1 MSGGFGLCGNAESC
15 IEAIAASGVKN
26 LTIISNN
33 CGNQGQG
40 LAVLLQNR
48 QVARVICSFVGGN
61 PDLAEQYLS
70 GKVKVEL
77 VPQGTFAERI
87 RAGGAGIAGFYTPT
101 GVGTVVAEGKEVRE
115 IDGRKYLFERPLR
128 ADLAIVRAAVSDRF
142 GNLRFYRTARNF
154 NPLMATA
161 AKVTVVEADRVVPTG
176 VIDPDDVHLPGLYVK
191 RIVEVPEHRDVIE
204 HRTTARAARGRSSPT
219 RPARARGARER
230 DRDQEGPRVSW
241 TREQMVRRAAAEVA
255 PGQIVNLG
263 IGMPT
268 EVANYIDPAANV
280 TLQSENGLLGMGPYP
295 REDEIDARLINA
307 GKETVTALPGASL
320 FDSAQS
326 FAMIRGGH
334 IDLAILGGLEVAC
347 NGDLANWT
355 VPGRLITG
363 MGGAMDLAAGA
374 RRLVVLQNHAS
385 KDGATKLVNRL
396 TLPATALACVNRV
409 ITDLGI
415 FDVGG
420 DCFVCVAR
428 AEGVSRET
436 DHRRHRR
443 PRPLHHRH
451 LRAIDQVDPDRVGRS
466 RALPGG
472 VHRGGPEPC

>member
-1 MSGGFGLCGNAESC
+1 M
-15 IEAIAASGVKN
+15 
-26 LTIISNN
+26 
-33 CGNQGQG
+33 
-40 LAVLLQNR
+40 
-48 QVARVICSFVGGN
+48 
-61 PDLAEQYLS
+61 
-70 GKVKVEL
+70 
-77 VPQGTFAERI
+77 
-87 RAGGAGIAGFYTPT
+87 
-101 GVGTVVAEGKEVRE
+101 
-115 IDGRKYLFERPLR
+115 
-128 ADLAIVRAAVSDRF
+128 
-142 GNLRFYRTARNF
+142 
-154 NPLMATA
+154 
-161 AKVTVVEADRVVPTG
+161 
-176 VIDPDDVHLPGLYVK
+176 
-191 RIVEVPEHRDVIE
+191 
-204 HRTTARAARGRSSPT
+204 
-219 RPARARGARER
+219 
-230 DRDQEGPRVSW
+230 SW
-241 TREQMVRRAAAEVA
+241 TREQMIRRAAAEVV

-268 EVANYIDPAANV
+268 EVANYINPAANV

-295 REDEIDARLINA
+295 HEEEIDARLINA

-320 FDSAQS
+320 FDSALS

-396 TLPATALACVNRV
+396 TLPATALGCVNRV

-428 AEGVSRET
+428 AEGVNREQILAAT
-436 DHRRHRR
+436 GA
-443 PRPLHHRH
+443 PVLFTT
-451 LRAIDQVDPDRVGRS
+451 ATSGR
-466 RALPGG
+466 
-472 VHRGGPEPC
+472 